1 MKAHNQNTGVVLL
14 FVVMA
19 LIIVS
24 ILPVF
29 SSTAYIAD
37 LRYNSPIYFLLKHF
51 SRVILGLTALIFTAV
66 FLDYK
71 KLRDFA
77 FYIFVATLF
86 LLVLVLIFGKGPVK
100 RWLFIGP
107 VGFQVSEFAKLGVL
121 IYLAYLIEKNRE
133 KLTSFKFG
141 FLPLFSVVA
150 IVTLLVLMQK
160 SFTMAFLVFTSGM
173 ILIFLSGVRMT
184 HLMFGVGL
192 ALAGMVLAIVFEPYR
207 FKRILALF
215 SPEAVGDEV
224 KYQAV
229 QALIGLGNGGLF
241 GVGLGHSKQRE
252 LFLPLAYDD
261 YIFSIWGEELGFIG
275 SVLLILAFI
284 LMLYY
289 GLKISIYATD
299 DFAKFLAS
307 GITLMIFVTA
317 IVHIAVVSGVLPS
330 TGIPLPFVS
339 YGGSAMVSNCI
350 GVGILINIS
359 KQINMLK

>member
-1 MKAHNQNTGVVLL
+1 MKVCSQNTGVILF
-14 FVVMA
+14 FVVML

-37 LRYNSPIYFLLKHF
+37 LRYNSPTYFLLKHF
-51 SRVILGLTALIFTAV
+51 SRVVLGFIALIFTTV

-71 KLRDFA
+71 KLRDYA
-77 FYIFVATLF
+77 FYIFVATLA
-86 LLVLVLIFGKGPVK
+86 LLVLVLIFGKGSVK
-100 RWLFIGP
+100 RWLYIGP
-107 VGFQVSEFAKLGVL
+107 VGFQVSEFAKLGML
-121 IYLAYLIEKNRE
+121 IYLAYLLEKNRE

-150 IVTLLVLMQK
+150 VVTLLVLMQK
-160 SFTMAFLVFTSGM
+160 SFTMAFLIFTLGM
-173 ILIFLSGVRMT
+173 ILIFLGGARMG
-184 HLMFGVGL
+184 HLIFGVGSISVV
-192 ALAGMVLAIVFEPYR
+192 MVLAIVLEPYR
-207 FKRILALF
+207 FQRILARF
-215 SPEAVGDEV
+215 NPEAVGEGV
-224 KYQAV
+224 RYQAV

-261 YIFSIWGEELGFIG
+261 YIFSIWGEELGFVG
-275 SVLLILAFI
+275 SVLLILAFTLI
-284 LMLYY
+284 LYC
-289 GLKISIYATD
+289 GFKISKYASD

-307 GITLMIFVTA
+307 GITLMIFITA
-317 IVHIAVVSGVLPS
+317 LTHIAVVSDMLPS

-339 YGGSAMVSNCI
+339 YGGSAMIANCV
-350 GVGILINIS
+350 GVGILLNIS